1 VTAPATPLVTG
12 GSGATRP
19 EPVATTGRLP
29 GKGKF
34 ILAAVLVL
42 FLLSVARAT
51 TNSPD
56 VTSSGTFGAALRL
69 AIPILLAGLGGIYA
83 ERCGVVNIGLE
94 GMMIMGTWF
103 GAWAGW
109 QYGPWWGVVAG
120 VGGGA
125 AGGLIHAI
133 ATVTFDVNHIVSGVA
148 INILGAGVAR
158 FLSSLVF
165 TPDTGGGIT
174 QSPGIQGRIGKFSMP
189 FVAGGRI
196 LGWRS
201 PDVSGW
207 LERHRW
213 FFLSDVGGMV
223 KGLTGDVSL
232 LTILSVALVPLS
244 AWLLWR
250 TRFGLRL
257 RSVGENPG
265 AAESLGVPVYTMK
278 YIGVVISGGLAGL
291 GGAFL
296 VLISSGIYK
305 EGQTNGRGF
314 IGLAAMIFGNWMPSG
329 VAVGAGLFGFADA
342 LQLRSNKAVH
352 ALLLTVAI
360 GLLVLAVLWA
370 VRRKVVRAAICA
382 VLGSGFLVWFLTS
395 SRVPEQ
401 FVGFTPHLVTVL
413 VLALASQRLRA
424 PAADGLPYRK
434 GQVQ

>member
-1 VTAPATPLVTG
+1 MTASATPLVSG
-12 GSGATRP
+12 GSAGPP
-19 EPVATTGRLP
+19 EPLIAARGMQGKTTFVLG
-29 GKGKF
+29 
-34 ILAAVLVL
+34 AVLVL
-42 FLLSVARAT
+42 FLLSVARSV

-69 AIPILLAGLGGIYA
+69 AVPIGLAGLGGIFA

-94 GMMIMGTWF
+94 GMMILGTWF

-120 VGGGA
+120 VLGGA

-174 QSPGIQGRIGKFSMP
+174 QSPGIQGHIGQFSVP

-207 LERHRW
+207 LEKHHW
-213 FFLSDVGGMV
+213 FLLSDLGGMV
-223 KGLTGDVSL
+223 KGVMGNLSL
-232 LTILSVALVPLS
+232 LTILSVALIPLS
-244 AWLLWR
+244 AWVLWR

-265 AAESLGVPVYTMK
+265 AAESLGVRVYTMK
-278 YIGVVISGGLAGL
+278 YVGVIISGGLAGL

-329 VAVGAGLFGFADA
+329 VAVGAGLFGFSDA

-352 ALLLTVAI
+352 ALLLMVAI
-360 GLLVLAVLWA
+360 GLLLLAALWV
-370 VRRKVVRAAICA
+370 VRRKPTRAAICA
-382 VLGSGFLVWFLTS
+382 VGGMAFLIWFLTS
-395 SRVPEQ
+395 KQVPEQ

-413 VLALASQRLRA
+413 VLALASQRLRP
-424 PAADGLPYRK
+424 PAADGLPYRR